1 MLPYVVAIDPGTTES
16 GVCIVRTEDY
26 EPLAFGKIRNE
37 DVGAWVFENYHHPYK
52 LVIEMVASYGMPVGR
67 EVFETCL
74 WIGRFIEQLSTPK
87 YGYELIYRQEEK
99 LTICHSPKATD
110 ATIRQALADRF
121 APGQP
126 NFGKG
131 TKKNQGFFYGF
142 SKDVWQ
148 SFAVATTY
156 IDKHKGEEE

>member
-26 EPLAFGKIRNE
+26 KPLDFVKIRNE
-37 DVGAWVFENYHHPYK
+37 DVCDWVFDYHRYPYK

-67 EVFETCL
+67 EVFETCV
-74 WIGRFIEQLSTPK
+74 WIGRFIEQLKTK
-87 YGYELIYRQEEK
+87 DGYEFIYRQEEK
-99 LTICHSPKATD
+99 LIICHSPKATD

-131 TKKNQGFFYGF
+131 TKKNPGFFYGF